1 MSGAVRPYNL
11 QDVLRTIYG
20 AATGQTGVSTT
31 APTSVVSLVGEADEQ
46 VTIADTAFGLS
57 AASPG
62 WDLEVWGAMSW
73 S

>member
-1 MSGAVRPYNL
+1 MSGSVRPYNL

-20 AATGQTGVSTT
+20 SSTSQSGVSTS

-46 VTIADTAFGLS
+46 LTLADTAFGIS
-57 AASPG
+57 AATAG
-62 WDLEVWGAMSW
+62 WDQELWGATVW